1 MSYHLGIDLSL
12 FYERSSAVGHTHYN
26 GEQSLGTSLVPRLR
40 TEEVVKLAR
49 ELIILGDDV
58 IILRAP

>member
-1 MSYHLGIDLSL
+1 MGIDLSL
-12 FYERSSAVGHTHYN
+12 FCERSSAVGHTHYN

-49 ELIILGDDV
+49 ELISP
-58 IILRAP
+58 R